1 MKQHGVLKCFKFAAV
16 SLWLIVNK
24 TFIDGLQHVDVFR
37 THYSINIWFT
47 TNKACIIRAVTPAVN
62 LIYSWHRCD
71 DTDQSARRGGASDAH
86 VGVHLPQSVTDGG
99 EVAAQVL
106 HHVLDAAGV
115 FEQVDALRVR
125 VVVHRERTLDR
136 LGKLPVA
143 ETRHTQEVRLS

>member
-1 MKQHGVLKCFKFAAV
+1 M
-16 SLWLIVNK
+16 
-24 TFIDGLQHVDVFR
+24 
-37 THYSINIWFT
+37 
-47 TNKACIIRAVTPAVN
+47 
-62 LIYSWHRCD
+62 
-71 DTDQSARRGGASDAH
+71 DQSARRGGASDAH

-143 ETRHTQEVRLS
+143 ETRHTQEVRLSKRLIRSNVSHVSLLLKAFLQSVHFFGSESLCVC